1 MTLETSLWSWL
12 KRWVHW
18 KSLHIHVLLTK
29 KGLSRCWGKASEK
42 RIHSKNKKPNLCP
55 YQSARRFACFALL
68 CFFFTVTP
76 STDGQQ
82 PYISL
87 EKFTNGAARL
97 PAAPGVAQTKGHFSD
112 TGPAPEGLSF
122 GIHIQMVSWTYSS
135 IYSGWAQ
142 LPTYLAYTLLIAKDL
157 LVQGTYTS
165 LVLLHLIYVQPSTP
179 PGGRWWEDA
188 MGGIVGQNCL
198 LWAGAQPWI
207 SLPRSGEAAVCP
219 HSTLTCTAMKC
230 TPSAGQNRAQICSV
244 GRSPYQDNV
253 NFQNAMHS
261 LCLRKLNCYV
271 KSIFIV

>member
-1 MTLETSLWSWL
+1 MTLETFLWSWL

-29 KGLSRCWGKASEK
+29 RGLSRCWGKASEN

-112 TGPAPEGLSF
+112 TGPAPEGLGF

-142 LPTYLAYTLLIAKDL
+142 LSTYLAYTLLIAKDL

-165 LVLLHLIYVQPSTP
+165 SMCSHPCHQE
-179 PGGRWWEDA
+179 GG
-188 MGGIVGQNCL
+188 GGKMR
-198 LWAGAQPWI
+198 WAG
-207 SLPRSGEAAVCP
+207 
-219 HSTLTCTAMKC
+219 
-230 TPSAGQNRAQICSV
+230 
-244 GRSPYQDNV
+244 
-253 NFQNAMHS
+253 
-261 LCLRKLNCYV
+261 
-271 KSIFIV
+271 